1 MLNNVFRQSAAYD
14 FESVQEESVRE
25 ESVQE
30 ESDDALDDDYIRVD
44 LKGLC
49 KPTRLFPLTQGCLKA

>member
-14 FESVQEESVRE
+14 FESVQE

-49 KPTRLFPLTQGCLKA
+49 KPTRLLPLTQGCLKA